1 MTRHIEDFMIGR
13 VLQAKEALQPDEK
26 VVIVNGMVM
35 IRKKSWWDEL
45 KEKIGI

>member
-13 VLQAKEALQPDEK
+13 VLQAKKALAHDEK

-35 IRKKSWWDEL
+35 VRKKSWLDEL